1 MSEETTPKAVEHRII
16 NTDQCPRC
24 GSLRTESI
32 GSDDTLT
39 DSRNCLD
46 CQAKNPDGEPTDCT
60 YDVCCCEIV
69 EAVRWC
75 DSEGPDEYGTEHEV
89 YDSHYLAGVEA
100 MNALAC
106 LGEFTQDVEAVG
118 IEKVAEEWPDLVAT
132 YHRAKAIIARAKGE
146 ST

>member
-1 MSEETTPKAVEHRII
+1 MSEEMTPKAVEHRII
-16 NTDQCPRC
+16 HPEQCPRC

-39 DSRNCLD
+39 ESRICLD
-46 CQAKNPDGEPTDCT
+46 CRARNPDGEPTDHT
-60 YDVCCCEIV
+60 YDVCSCEIV

-75 DSEGPDEYGTEHEV
+75 DSQGPDEYGTEHEV
-89 YDSHYLAGVEA
+89 YDSHYLADVEA
-100 MNALAC
+100 MGAIAC

-118 IEKVAEEWPDLVAT
+118 VENVAEDWPDLVAT